1 MSRMSKR
8 RALKLLRK
16 ILAEGK
22 YGALLYCVYPERR
35 SKWERNATITI
46 QAVFGKDSRHVEEL
60 LASFKQRF
68 PWRNRSANL
77 LESMIYEVENT
88 WPRIGERVPSGPVQQ
103 DTSTSSRAPLGA
115 PGERVP
121 SGPIQH
127 DSRKVFLV
135 HGHDGEVKQ
144 TVARFLEKN
153 GLNVIILDEIAGQG
167 RTIIEKFEQHSSV
180 GYAVVLMTPDDAT
193 EHPEDGASER
203 RARQNVV
210 FELGFF
216 VGALERG
223 RVCVIAKGDVKI
235 PSNYWGVEYIP
246 WDDSEGWKYKLLR
259 EPKAANLAVNEG

>member
-1 MSRMSKR
+1 MKNRISKTK
-8 RALKLLRK
+8 ALKLLRK
-16 ILAEGK
+16 ILTARKEDT
-22 YGALLYCVYPERR
+22 YSYHDYPERR

-46 QAVFGKDSRHVEEL
+46 QAVFGKDSGHVKEL
-60 LASFKQRF
+60 LTSFRQRDLWDN
-68 PWRNRSANL
+68 PDRSANL

-88 WPRIGERVPSGPVQQ
+88 WPSGGEHVSSRPVQ
-103 DTSTSSRAPLGA
+103 
-115 PGERVP
+115 
-121 SGPIQH
+121 H
-127 DSRKVFLV
+127 DARKVFLV

-193 EHPEDGASER
+193 EHPEDGVSER

-223 RVCVIAKGDVKI
+223 RVCVIVRGNVDK

-246 WDDSEGWKYKLLR
+246 WDDAGGWKLKLLK
-259 EPKAANLAVNEG
+259 ELKAANLAVNEG

>member
-1 MSRMSKR
+1 MTQEKSNNFRFYLAQVDALISAMDTSSSRPNTPEHIQHVSYQAFSNQFNNIVR
-8 RALKLLRK
+8 GLNAVLGRDHFSEL
-16 ILAEGK
+16 GK
-22 YGALLYCVYPERR
+22 YRHHADLLVTQHKAIFDEIYTSALSLQAYLTHQVRR
-35 SKWERNATITI
+35 PDND
-46 QAVFGKDSRHVEEL
+46 GHVLSSE
-60 LASFKQRF
+60 
-68 PWRNRSANL
+68 SA
-77 LESMIYEVENT
+77 
-88 WPRIGERVPSGPVQQ
+88 
-103 DTSTSSRAPLGA
+103 
-115 PGERVP
+115 
-121 SGPIQH
+121 QH

-193 EHPEDGASER
+193 ERSEGGASQR

-216 VGALERG
+216 VGTLKRG
-223 RVCVIAKGDVKI
+223 RVCVIARGNVEK

-246 WDDSEGWKYKLLR
+246 WDDAGGWKLKLL
-259 EPKAANLAVNEG
+259 EEMKAANVVVGEG

>member
-8 RALKLLRK
+8 KALKLLRK
-16 ILAEGK
+16 ILAERK
-22 YGALLYCVYPERR
+22 YAAVMYCVYPERR
-35 SKWERNATITI
+35 SKWERNASITI
-46 QAVFGKDSRHVEEL
+46 QAIFGKDSGHVEEL
-60 LASFKQRF
+60 LASFKQRA

-88 WPRIGERVPSGPVQQ
+88 WPRIGERVPSRPV
-103 DTSTSSRAPLGA
+103 
-115 PGERVP
+115 
-121 SGPIQH
+121 QH

-135 HGHDGEVKQ
+135 HGHDGEAKQ
-144 TVARFLEKN
+144 TVARFLEKK
-153 GLNVIILDEIAGQG
+153 GLEVVILDEIPGQG

-193 EHPEDGASER
+193 ERREGGAPER

-216 VGALERG
+216 VGTLKRG
-223 RVCVIAKGDVKI
+223 RVCVIARGNVEK

-246 WDDSEGWKYKLLR
+246 WDDAGGWKLKLL
-259 EPKAANLAVNEG
+259 EELKAANLAISES